1 MARMFTYAVALV
13 TALLLQGEAWGACSL
28 ALVCSRTVRAPMLGL
43 PRCGVRQGILL
54 SGYTPLCR
62 SPGSLMTCAQRSADL
77 LGNLPPA
84 GDLSVAHYFP
94 GHSDKLLPAGDIVS
108 ASSPHACIQPAA
120 H

>member
-1 MARMFTYAVALV
+1 
-13 TALLLQGEAWGACSL
+13 
-28 ALVCSRTVRAPMLGL
+28 
-43 PRCGVRQGILL
+43 
-54 SGYTPLCR
+54 
-62 SPGSLMTCAQRSADL
+62 MTCAQRSADL